1 LSFFAE
7 LKRRNVFK
15 VGIAYLF
22 GAWLLI
28 QVADILL
35 DNIGAPAWV
44 LQTIFVVLLVGFF
57 ITLFFAWAF
66 ELTPE
71 GVKREKEVD
80 RSQSIAPQTGK
91 KLNNTILVL
100 MALAIGYLL
109 FDKFSGPA
117 QPGSA
122 QLGPDHFSQQSS
134 DQTAPTGEKSV
145 LTPVEATAEPT
156 ISRQS
161 IAVLPFDNR
170 SNREEDEFF
179 VEGMHDDLLTNLAKI
194 ASLKVI
200 SRTSV
205 ARYKDT
211 EIPIPAI
218 AKELGVATIMEG
230 AVQRAGD
237 TVRINVQLI
246 DAQTDE
252 HLWAEIFDR
261 ELTTEN
267 LFAIQTEISRKIAEA
282 LKATLSPEEQKRVD
296 NRPTESLAAYSAYL
310 RGRQLIARRTAETV
324 DQALIEFQ
332 RAAELDPQFAL
343 AWVGIAEAAQLS
355 LWVSDMDRP
364 EAIQLSQ
371 EAVEKA
377 LSINDR
383 LGEVQLARAML
394 IQLKRGDDEDREA
407 ALKLAIE
414 LSPGYAQAW
423 QSYSAFVS
431 NFPRRLPEALEL
443 AEKAAELDPLSPA
456 IQNQVISV
464 LRRLG
469 NLAEAEQRLSW
480 LIEQDPGFA
489 ASYEEM
495 ADIKYEL
502 GQFDE
507 SIRWLHKAQSLDAGN
522 IGLVMREMWP
532 QMSIGNTAELDPLL
546 ARMEVMDPDSSTLS
560 FMEVFINL
568 YKGDFAAALEAA
580 ALFHQKTGYRPG
592 GKFPQAVVNIYR
604 NNQKAAREITEDILP
619 FYFDSRTFQEGLN
632 SRPDAACNVAWS
644 LAHTGDETL
653 GSELAKQTIE
663 YFQDS
668 PLANIDDISAGP
680 CYMLLDQPEQ
690 ALTLIEN
697 KVKSGRIG
705 GWWLAFKH
713 PAYELLQHDP
723 RFIAAKEEIQSML
736 TRQRENLQQLNLEV
750 Q

>member
-1 LSFFAE
+1 LSFIGE
-7 LKRRNVFK
+7 LKRRNVFR
-15 VGIAYLF
+15 VGIAYTVAAWLIAQVTELAADSF
-22 GAWLLI
+22 GAPEWVMQMLLI
-28 QVADILL
+28 VLALGLPVALIL
-35 DNIGAPAWV
+35 
-44 LQTIFVVLLVGFF
+44 
-57 ITLFFAWAF
+57 AWAL
-66 ELTPE
+66 ELTPD
-71 GVKREKEVD
+71 GIRKEKDVD

-100 MALAIGYLL
+100 MALAIAYLL
-109 FDKFSGPA
+109 FDKFSGSA
-117 QPGSA
+117 QPETDPLSLQVAG
-122 QLGPDHFSQQSS
+122 
-134 DQTAPTGEKSV
+134 QTADVNETRALPAA
-145 LTPVEATAEPT
+145 EASAEPV
-156 ISRQS
+156 ISKQS

-261 ELTTEN
+261 EMTTEN

-282 LKATLSPEEQKRVD
+282 LKAKLSPEEQKRVD
-296 NRPTESLAAYSAYL
+296 IRPTENLAAYSAYL

-343 AWVGIAEAAQLS
+343 AWVGIAEAAQLA
-355 LWVSDMDRP
+355 LRVSDMDRP

-377 LSINDR
+377 LAINDR
-383 LGEVQLARAML
+383 LGEVQLARATL
-394 IQLKRGDDEDREA
+394 ILLKRGDNEEREA

-431 NFPRRLPEALEL
+431 NFPRRLHEALEL

-464 LRRLG
+464 LRQLG
-469 NLAEAEQRLSW
+469 HLAEAEQRLSR

-532 QMSIGNTAELDPLL
+532 QMSIGNTAELDQLL

-560 FMEVFINL
+560 FMEIFINL
-568 YKGDFAAALEAA
+568 YKGNFDAALEAA

-592 GKFPQAVVNIYR
+592 GKFPQAVVNTYL

-619 FYFDSRTFQEGLN
+619 FYFDTRTFQKGLD
-632 SRPDAACNVAWS
+632 SRPDAACSVAWS
-644 LAHTGDETL
+644 LAHTGDEAL
-653 GSELAKQTIE
+653 GVELARQAVE
-663 YFQDS
+663 YFENS
-668 PLANIDDISAGP
+668 LPASTDDISIGP

-690 ALTLIEN
+690 ALTLMEN
-697 KVKSGRIG
+697 DVKDGNIG
-705 GWWLAFKH
+705 GWWLEFKH
-713 PAYELLQHDP
+713 PAYELLRHDP
-723 RFIAAKEEIQSML
+723 RFIAAEAEIQSMIA
-736 TRQRENLQQLNLEV
+736 RQRKNLQQLNLEA